1 MNRDDQFE
9 KFYRDG
15 EYAKWDPDSSFVSRK
30 TVLRAI
36 WEGGWSIGYK
46 EGREELA
53 AKLCRDLHQHM
64 GKKTV
69 LIMD

>member
-1 MNRDDQFE
+1 MNRDDAFD
-9 KFYRDG
+9 KFYKAG
-15 EYAKWDPDSSFVSRK
+15 EYARWDPDSGVTSKR
-30 TVLRAI
+30 TILWTI
-36 WEGGWSIGYK
+36 WNAAWSNGYK

-69 LIMD
+69 VIMD